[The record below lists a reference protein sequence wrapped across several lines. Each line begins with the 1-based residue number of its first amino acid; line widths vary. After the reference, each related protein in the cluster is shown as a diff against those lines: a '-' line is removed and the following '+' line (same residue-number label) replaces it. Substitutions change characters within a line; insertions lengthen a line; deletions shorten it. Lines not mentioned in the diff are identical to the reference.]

1 MNKRTINKMIVIPI
15 VTIAAVVGIGSNFFE
30 KQIGKQF
37 QHNTVVKQQ
46 KEANLKQC
54 NVISHDDSAH
64 IVFTSGV
71 NGKNEPGY
79 DPANEGE
86 TITVDTFF
94 YQMIEYLLMILLITE
109 F

>member
-1 MNKRTINKMIVIPI
+1 MIVIPI

-46 KEANLKQC
+46 KAANLKQC
-54 NVISHDDSAH
+54 NVTSHDDSAH

-79 DPANEGE
+79 DPANEYNGSVVKTE
-86 TITVDTFF
+86 IKDF
-94 YQMIEYLLMILLITE
+94 YNEPICMVVGG
-109 F
+109 